1 MWNPTV
7 HYNQHY
13 AWQQIDI
20 VQKNGEE
27 LKKKY
32 NSPKYITNT
41 ASYSLQIFTR
51 EDTRIRGYFNQ
62 KLLSGC
68 GRRIKVNAW
77 ITQDSM

>member
-1 MWNPTV
+1 MKGISKIIYASNDTISLYKMWNPTV

-41 ASYSLQIFTR
+41 A
-51 EDTRIRGYFNQ
+51 G
-62 KLLSGC
+62 
-68 GRRIKVNAW
+68 
-77 ITQDSM
+77 DSP